1 MSSFMGGSSSLG
13 GFSGMKPNTGSGLRG
28 NSTGSL
34 KGGKMQGDIIPKGY
48 RAGQLQQ
55 FTPEQMDLFQ
65 QLFGHLGPDS
75 FLSKIAGGDEE
86 QFEQMEAPAH
96 RQFQGQLGQLAS
108 RFSGMGQGGRHGS
121 GFQNTATAAAS
132 NFSQD
137 LASNR
142 QNLQRQALMDLM
154 GLSNQL
160 LGQRP
165 YERDLF
171 EKPQQQ
177 SSGWGGAIGAG
188 LGGLGGFAIG
198 GPAGALGGAKLG
210 YKVGSGF

>member
-1 MSSFMGGSSSLG
+1 MSGSSSLG
-13 GFSGMKPNTGSGLRG
+13 GFSGIKPNTGSGLRG
-28 NSTGSL
+28 TSTGTL
-34 KGGKMQGDIIPKGY
+34 KRGGMQGDYIPKGY

-75 FLSKIAGGDEE
+75 FLSKLAGGDEK

-96 RQFQGQLGQLAS
+96 RQFQGQIGQLAS

-137 LASNR
+137 LAANR

-154 GLSNQL
+154 GLSNTL

-165 YERDLF
+165 TERF
-171 EKPQQQ
+171 ISPKQQQ
-177 SSGWGGAIGAG
+177 ESSGIGGLIGAG
-188 LGGLGGFAIG
+188 IGGLGGFALG
-198 GPAGALGGAKLG
+198 GPAGALGGASLG
-210 YKVGSGF
+210 YKAGSAF